1 MTKSHQY
8 LKKYCLTYNNANLS
22 HKELKTVAEIRGIKG
37 YERLSKDKQLKVL
50 VESEYLSDNNK

>member
-1 MTKSHQY
+1 M
-8 LKKYCLTYNNANLS
+8 LNLS

-50 VESEYLSDNNK
+50 VESEYLSDNNE